1 MMLSKF
7 RDLNLE
13 RDMEYV
19 PEDQKDEMTLSFI
32 DQIKDLERQVK
43 ERKLEK

>member
-1 MMLSKF
+1 MLSKF

-19 PEDQKDEMTLSFI
+19 LEDQKDEITLSFM